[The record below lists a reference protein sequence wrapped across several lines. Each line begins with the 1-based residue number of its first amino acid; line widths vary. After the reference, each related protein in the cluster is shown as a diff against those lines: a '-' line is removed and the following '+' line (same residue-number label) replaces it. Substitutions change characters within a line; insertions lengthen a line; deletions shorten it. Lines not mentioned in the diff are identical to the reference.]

1 MGAGTA
7 YGKCATLSRI
17 AGEKRWKRK
26 CLLLSFNENL
36 GMGMGM
42 GKPAEGVCLD
52 FMLILITGTCHNWPN
67 ASVVVVV
74 GGGGGECV

>member
-36 GMGMGM
+36 GMGMG
-42 GKPAEGVCLD
+42 KPAEGVCLD
-52 FMLILITGTCHNWPN
+52 FMLILITGTCHVWPN

-74 GGGGGECV
+74 GGGGECV